1 MMTTVLRVF
10 ESGSTNALWVDRQ
23 PTIEAHRITHPK
35 RNLLKLLED
44 LNSEMTLVSGYF
56 KLENLAAKLLKDKRV
71 DTDEFGGT
79 GYGLELMTVF
89 Y

>member
-10 ESGSTNALWVDRQ
+10 ESGSANASWINHQ

-44 LNSEMTLVSGYF
+44 LSSEMTLVSGNF
-56 KLENLAAKLLKDKRV
+56 KLEDLSVKLLKDERV
-71 DTDEFGGT
+71 DTADFGGV